1 MRGAAPHAQKKER
14 VYQNAIFLG
23 VETWRAAS
31 RCSQQ
36 HIKHSISI
44 IYPME

>member
-36 HIKHSISI
+36 HIKHYIQ
-44 IYPME
+44 YQ

>member
-36 HIKHSISI
+36 HINIQ
-44 IYPME
+44 YQ